1 MIYSTIYYAWRNAI
15 QRTWPKLAYLFLRF
29 LSFSL
34 SLSLS
39 LSRPSAI
46 FCEINLTSDRIPV
59 NLASS
64 ERLENSDGARL
75 VALDRPE
82 ERFTEAVY

>member
-39 LSRPSAI
+39 LSH
-46 FCEINLTSDRIPV
+46 
-59 NLASS
+59 LASS